1 MHCLRGASE
10 IQSKVLSKIKDPA
23 VRAYVVWVP
32 MLPMDAAGA
41 VAEATKYMPDRRVSH
56 FWDAEGVLKKD
67 YAAVLQLEQPAWD
80 VYFAY
85 GRDAEWKAERPP
97 DPAYWM
103 HQLSQLGQERRL
115 DPEQFAAEVN
125 KLLSQGGK

>member
-1 MHCLRGASE
+1 MLN
-10 IQSKVLSKIKDPA
+10 KINDPN

-32 MLPMDAAGA
+32 MLEMDEAAA
-41 VAEATKYMPDRRVSH
+41 VAEATKFLPDRRVRH
-56 FWDAEGVLKKD
+56 FWDAKGTLKEA
-67 YAAVLQLEQPAWD
+67 YASVLQLGEGQTAWD

-115 DPEQFAAEVN
+115 DPTQFAAEVN
-125 KLLSQGGK
+125 KLLSPGVK